1 MYGEDGSNNCK
12 GRPCIHSITQHGYNG
27 IILHTLTHTHTYC
40 MIDSPHEDTKNW
52 ITGSEHSLLL
62 VLRLE
67 VLLHFTFGGFSRHST
82 IKQSNHKMIIIIIV
96 TLM

>member
-1 MYGEDGSNNCK
+1 MVKMCMVKMGQIIVKEDPVYTASSNMDIM
-12 GRPCIHSITQHGYNG
+12 GLSY
-27 IILHTLTHTHTYC
+27 THTYC

-67 VLLHFTFGGFSRHST
+67 VLLHFTFRGSSRHST